1 MDSDAWIRDL
11 EAENE
16 RLKAELERSC
26 REKIKAAECG
36 LAVLEEKQQLQQQC
50 EDLEAL
56 YETTR
61 HDLDCA
67 KETLNKIQKTHK
79 LVSEIGIHQEESLL
93 METAS
98 REAELL
104 RNISDLELELRNA
117 RASLERLKT
126 DCERSNSALA
136 EMGLTTEQL
145 EIQNQQMKKDIK
157 ELKFREV
164 RNMSDYSEL
173 EDENINL
180 QKQLSQ
186 AKQAQVDYEAT
197 KHENLRLKEYVEELN
212 AEVDEVGMLKK
223 IVEKNLEEALNLL
236 QQEREQKHSLKREL
250 DQRISSESMYNLQ
263 TLANL
268 RLGDLKTDGNRND
281 RKDGDRDANKQAE
294 AENEMVETE
303 QQSTVGDLFTEIHVN
318 ELRKLEQL
326 LDITEL
332 EKNNLQAK
340 LADCEENLE
349 SYRSQVARQNEQ
361 ILQMKAHL
369 SAMASAMTNSS
380 SKRVDEIEDTDDAA
394 VERREQQELCY
405 KAALVQIGE
414 LQERIEQM
422 EKAEENANVN
432 RQNENALKD
441 EIARLQT
448 KMCDN
453 QTVTSDL
460 ENDLKHWL
468 QLARESQGNLST
480 TQDQLVQVS
489 EDLAQLYHLVCE
501 VNGETPDRVM
511 LDHVQGRRVKRLEN
525 PSGNENEGLSIGE
538 ELSNA
543 IRNEDLCTGGD
554 DKQLLDFKD
563 PIACSK
569 LVETINDQIKY
580 LRNAVER
587 SIEINRQKLKNGAGA
602 SEDAGELQGQIVRL
616 KAMLSTKREQIATLR
631 GILKA
636 NKATAE
642 MALSTLKQK
651 YESEKVVVTE
661 TMKRLHNELKSLK
674 EEAVMFQSMRGM
686 FAQRCDEYVTQM
698 EEQRR
703 QLEAAED
710 EKKTLNTL
718 LRMAIQQKLVLTQRL
733 EDLEFDRE
741 RRCLRQQRA
750 VPKGKNDKVS
760 DCGAIANGNSR

>member
-1 MDSDAWIRDL
+1 
-11 EAENE
+11 
-16 RLKAELERSC
+16 
-26 REKIKAAECG
+26 
-36 LAVLEEKQQLQQQC
+36 
-50 EDLEAL
+50 
-56 YETTR
+56 
-61 HDLDCA
+61 
-67 KETLNKIQKTHK
+67 
-79 LVSEIGIHQEESLL
+79 

-268 RLGDLKTDGNRND
+268 RLGDLKTDGIRND

-349 SYRSQVARQNEQ
+349 SYRSQVARQNEL

-525 PSGNENEGLSIGE
+525 PSGNENQGLSIGE

-760 DCGAIANGNSR
+760 DFGAIANGNSR

>member
-1 MDSDAWIRDL
+1 
-11 EAENE
+11 
-16 RLKAELERSC
+16 
-26 REKIKAAECG
+26 
-36 LAVLEEKQQLQQQC
+36 
-50 EDLEAL
+50 
-56 YETTR
+56 
-61 HDLDCA
+61 
-67 KETLNKIQKTHK
+67 
-79 LVSEIGIHQEESLL
+79 

-525 PSGNENEGLSIGE
+525 PSGNENQGLSIGE

-563 PIACSK
+563 PIACLK

-760 DCGAIANGNSR
+760 DFGAIANGNSR